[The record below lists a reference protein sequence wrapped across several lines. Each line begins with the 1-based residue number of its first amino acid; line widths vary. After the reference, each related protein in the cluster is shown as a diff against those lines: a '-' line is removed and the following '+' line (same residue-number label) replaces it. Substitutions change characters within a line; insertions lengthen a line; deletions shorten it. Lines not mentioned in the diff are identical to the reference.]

1 MESVLSKACT
11 IRIQNFEGPFDLL
24 FHLIEKNKM
33 NIYDIRIAEITDQY
47 MDYLFQMQKLDLE
60 VASEFLLMAATLLH
74 IKSRMLLPGKRT
86 EDDEETDPRDE
97 LVERLVEYR
106 KFKLISEHLKSRE
119 KEWSGFYYRLPAP
132 IKLEREYK
140 SIDISLDEL
149 VSLYCDVMERFML
162 KNRKDVTIA
171 DIIKR
176 EKITLRS
183 KIREVINLL
192 MKKAVFKFSE
202 VFNIAVRTRTE
213 IVTGFLAIL
222 ELAKLRKLKIEQKGR
237 FEEITV
243 MRAGK
248 KKDLNADAFDEAA
261 ASKELAMERGNE

>member
-11 IRIQNFEGPFDLL
+11 IKIQNFEGPFDLL

-74 IKSRMLLPGKRT
+74 IKSRMLLPGKYNAN
-86 EDDEETDPRDE
+86 DEEIDPRDE

-106 KFKLISEHLKSRE
+106 KFKKISEYLKSRE
-119 KEWSGFYYRLPAP
+119 KEWVGYYYRLPEA
-132 IKLEREYK
+132 IKIEREYK
-140 SIDISLDEL
+140 PIDISLDEL
-149 VSLYCDVMERFML
+149 VSLYCDIMERHML
-162 KNRKDVTIA
+162 KNRKDKTIA
-171 DIIKR
+171 DIVR
-176 EKITLRS
+176 GEKITLKS

-192 MKKAVFKFSE
+192 VKKAVFRFSE
-202 VFNIAVRTRTE
+202 IFNIAVRTRTE

-222 ELAKLRKLKIEQKGR
+222 ELAKLKKLRIEQKGQ

-248 KKDLNADAFDEAA
+248 KKVLDEDVFDEVAA
-261 ASKELAMERGNE
+261 TNEIAMERGSR